1 MDFKTMLYNSISES
15 IKNNFMD
22 NWDFYRY
29 GEESTQKSISPSQ
42 IFKNFLKVQLAQ
54 ISVINKHLS
63 TRYMNAYNTTIDSFS
78 YLYENLEDEK
88 SREILINVLTYRL
101 LGHKKVK
108 INAGELDYFAEM
120 EKIEKKFDP
129 NDYILPDG
137 FRIKHS
143 KIDLTEMGYPITMY
157 LSSLGIFYDFVYK
170 QYELKRPDI
179 CIKVEEGD
187 TVIDGGGCFGDTA
200 LYFSFLAGQTG
211 KVFSF
216 EFIPSNIRLF
226 RQNADLNPNIC
237 SNISLVPFPL
247 WDESDINIYY
257 KDNGP
262 GSIVNLDANFDFE
275 GITQTISLDDYVKRY
290 NIGKVDFIKL
300 DIEGAEFNAL
310 QGAKSTIIR
319 NKPKLAI
326 ALYHSIEDFDRI
338 PRFLKTI
345 NPNYKFYFH
354 HATINKEE
362 SVLFAV

>member
-1 MDFKTMLYNSISES
+1 MDFKTKLYKSINES
-15 IKNNFMD
+15 IKNNFIN

-29 GEESTQKSISPSQ
+29 GKESIQKNSSPIKIFRNYLIDQLVQ
-42 IFKNFLKVQLAQ
+42 IDLLNRY
-54 ISVINKHLS
+54 LS
-63 TRYMNAYNTTIDSFS
+63 TRYMNAYKSTIDNFS
-78 YLYENLEDEK
+78 YLYGKLEDEK
-88 SREILINVLTYRL
+88 SREILLNVAAYRI
-101 LGHKKVK
+101 LGHRKVK
-108 INAGELDYFAEM
+108 IKLGDLNYFAEM

-129 NDYILPDG
+129 NDYILPER
-137 FRIKHS
+137 FKIKQC

-157 LSSLGIFYDFVYK
+157 LSSLGVFYDFVYK

-179 CIKVEEGD
+179 YIKVEKGD
-187 TVIDGGGCFGDTA
+187 TVIDGGGCYGDTA

-216 EFIPSNIRLF
+216 EFIPSNINLF
-226 RQNADLNPNIC
+226 KQNTNLNPSIC

-247 WDESDINIYY
+247 WDKSDVNIYY

-262 GSIVNLDANFDFE
+262 GSIVNLDGNFDFE
-275 GITQTISLDDYVKRY
+275 GITQTISLDDYVEKY
-290 NIGKVDFIKL
+290 NIEKIDFIKL

-310 QGAKSTIIR
+310 QGAKSLIIR
-319 NKPKLAI
+319 DRPKLAV
-326 ALYHSIEDFDRI
+326 ALYHSVEDFDRI

-345 NPNYKFYFH
+345 NPDYKFYFH